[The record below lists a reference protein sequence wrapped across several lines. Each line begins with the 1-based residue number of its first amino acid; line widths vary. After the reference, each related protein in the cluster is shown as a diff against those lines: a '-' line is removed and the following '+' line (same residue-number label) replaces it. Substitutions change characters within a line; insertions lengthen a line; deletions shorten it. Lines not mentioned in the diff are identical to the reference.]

1 MTGLYFNQPK
11 NASLENIEEFNEN
24 NYELTTTF
32 IVILLNLARTIL
44 CLVNFS

>member
-11 NASLENIEEFNEN
+11 NASLENIKEFKEN
-24 NYELTTTF
+24 NHELTTTF

-44 CLVNFS
+44 CLVN